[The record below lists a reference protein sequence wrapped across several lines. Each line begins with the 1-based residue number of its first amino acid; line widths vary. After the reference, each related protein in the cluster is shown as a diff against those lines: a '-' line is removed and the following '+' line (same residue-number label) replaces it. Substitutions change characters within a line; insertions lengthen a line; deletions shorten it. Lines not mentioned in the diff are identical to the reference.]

1 MADSLTFLVWL
12 GKLTALPILAMG
24 VAVVLRRAPASA
36 RYVVWF
42 ATLVALLL
50 VPPVSIWSPL
60 PVRVLPS
67 DASSGR
73 GITLQRLETGS
84 PKRDAVEPIREA
96 GNPSPSHPPPAKQ
109 ATSVPTILL
118 LTWIGI
124 VTIVLAWIAIGAT
137 AVRRIVAGARML
149 NESSW
154 LDPLYEAADRLGL
167 EAAPRLMMAS
177 NIEMPFACG
186 LLRPTIVVPASA
198 EQWNEDRRRV
208 VLLHELAHIR
218 RRDLVGHTIGRIV
231 CAFYWFHPLV
241 WSAARQ
247 LRAESERACDDL
259 VLDCGARASDYAD
272 HLLDIVMRVG
282 NRSAPA
288 TVLPMANK
296 REFEG
301 RLLAILDPGVRRAA
315 PRRGQTLM
323 VALGLGAV
331 AFSIAAVAPARRQ
344 PPVRQA
350 VAPQNQSRDTT
361 NAATTSVAKLPKMS
375 VSKPTTTEAAAPT
388 ASSSPATMPSNETEA
403 PQHRQSAEP
412 DTALLANLLRNDN
425 SAEVR
430 RAAAWALR
438 DRREG
443 VPLLLERLRVDASD
457 RVREMSAWAL
467 ADFMSDNVASSLTN
481 SLLKDSSPYVR
492 GTAAWALGHLQDAP
506 QTAALEAAL
515 ADADWQVRQKALWAL
530 AESHLET
537 APARVIE
544 LLRDDASEV
553 RTMAAWLLAGISDKS
568 SLSELRVAFDVER
581 DNEAQKA
588 EFIALVVLG
597 GGSKEV
603 VDRALAS
610 ENASLRAMAVR
621 LMAGQAP
628 YNPPR
633 PWPDSRARP

>member
-1 MADSLTFLVWL
+1 
-12 GKLTALPILAMG
+12 
-24 VAVVLRRAPASA
+24 
-36 RYVVWF
+36 
-42 ATLVALLL
+42 
-50 VPPVSIWSPL
+50 
-60 PVRVLPS
+60 
-67 DASSGR
+67 
-73 GITLQRLETGS
+73 
-84 PKRDAVEPIREA
+84 
-96 GNPSPSHPPPAKQ
+96 
-109 ATSVPTILL
+109 
-118 LTWIGI
+118 
-124 VTIVLAWIAIGAT
+124 
-137 AVRRIVAGARML
+137 
-149 NESSW
+149 
-154 LDPLYEAADRLGL
+154 
-167 EAAPRLMMAS
+167 
-177 NIEMPFACG
+177 
-186 LLRPTIVVPASA
+186 
-198 EQWNEDRRRV
+198 
-208 VLLHELAHIR
+208 
-218 RRDLVGHTIGRIV
+218 
-231 CAFYWFHPLV
+231 
-241 WSAARQ
+241 
-247 LRAESERACDDL
+247 
-259 VLDCGARASDYAD
+259 
-272 HLLDIVMRVG
+272 
-282 NRSAPA
+282 
-288 TVLPMANK
+288 MANK

-323 VALGLGAV
+323 LALGLGAV